1 MLRAPGLR
9 GLLGR
14 LSATGAAAQA
24 SVPGAYA
31 WAVTVAPAAWSKG
44 ATGLAK
50 AAAVV
55 ALLALFGGIA
65 GERAWGA
72 RARFVSLWAFVLA
85 SALAWSSAPTALG
98 PLRVEPVRGLSGM
111 LGWALFAFASAAPAL
126 PAVDP
131 RPDLSGGLEGEPPV
145 AARGRLGGWDGACVT
160 VGILLAA
167 VMQGVGW
174 RVANVERAL
183 LVRFMALAAGL
194 AVIGAATD
202 VVLERRRPRAV
213 LSPARRARR
222 AMPALVLLTLLAIA
236 GLMFALRG

>member
-31 WAVTVAPAAWSKG
+31 WAVTVAPAAWSRG
-44 ATGLAK
+44 ATTLAK
-50 AAAVV
+50 VAAVA

-65 GERAWGA
+65 GERTWGA
-72 RARFVSLWAFVLA
+72 RARFASLWAFVLA

-98 PLRVEPVRGLSGM
+98 PLRVDTVRGLSGM

-126 PAVDP
+126 PPAERGRDP
-131 RPDLSGGLEGEPPV
+131 SGGLEGEQPI
-145 AARGRLGGWDGACVT
+145 AARGRFGGWDGACVA
-160 VGILLAA
+160 VGVLLATL
-167 VMQGVGW
+167 MQGVGW
-174 RVANVERAL
+174 RVASVERAL
-183 LVRFMALAAGL
+183 LVRFTALAAAL

-202 VVLERRRPRAV
+202 VALGRSQPRAI
-213 LSPARRARR
+213 LSPPARARR
-222 AMPALVLLTLLAIA
+222 AMLPLVLLGLLAIA
-236 GLMFALRG
+236 GLMFAVRG